1 MKTKW
6 FSKILASLVAIT
18 LVFGSAS
25 FASAKGSD
33 NKKTEQK
40 NPVKKEDK
48 SSKNKEKEKEK
59 KVAVKSKTGKTV
71 EKRLN
76 TIDSS
81 IQKITKSINS
91 YFDVSEDGTADKELS
106 KKTASKK
113 YNSYKGKLK
122 AEINKLRAID
132 KQLASYKK
140 KRKVSNSEFD
150 ALAEKSKE
158 LQKLAADEIERVKS
172 LVEQASTPKTEEE
185 TTPAESDET
194 TNGSEE
200 TTPAE
205 SGETIN
211 TPEETTPTD
220 LGETTTS
227 TDSAV

>member
-6 FSKILASLVAIT
+6 FSKVLASLVAIT
-18 LVFGSAS
+18 LLFGSTS
-25 FASAKGSD
+25 FASAKGSE
-33 NKKTEQK
+33 NKKIEQK

-48 SSKNKEKEKEK
+48 SSKNKKKEKEK

-81 IQKITKSINS
+81 IQKITKSINL

-106 KKTASKK
+106 KKAASKK

-140 KRKVSNSEFD
+140 KRKVSTSEFD

-172 LVEQASTPKTEEE
+172 LVEQASTPKTEDE
-185 TTPAESDET
+185 TTPTESDET
-194 TNGSEE
+194 T
-200 TTPAE
+200 PAG
-205 SGETIN
+205 SGETTN
-211 TPEETTPTD
+211 TPEETTTTD
-220 LGETTTS
+220 
-227 TDSAV
+227 

>member
-6 FSKILASLVAIT
+6 FSKVLASLVAIT
-18 LVFGSAS
+18 LVFGSTS
-25 FASAKGSD
+25 FASAKGSE

-59 KVAVKSKTGKTV
+59 KVAVRSKTGKTV

-91 YFDVSEDGTADKELS
+91 YFDVSEAGTADKELS

-140 KRKVSNSEFD
+140 KRKVSTSEFD

-172 LVEQASTPKTEEE
+172 LVKQASTPKTEEE

-194 TNGSEE
+194 TN
-200 TTPAE
+200 
-205 SGETIN
+205 

-220 LGETTTS
+220 SGETTAS
-227 TDSAV
+227 TDPVV